1 MVNRRRQW
9 LVQQILAGEI
19 EAATSPD
26 VRMAD
31 DDFCEAIGLE
41 AHERRAKRLLSAAA
55 YLTRVAALEAK
66 FKLIDSRT

>member
-9 LVQQILAGEI
+9 LVQQLLSGEI

-31 DDFCEAIGLE
+31 DDFCEAAGTE
-41 AHERRAKRLLSAAA
+41 AYERRAKRLLSAEA
-55 YLTRVAALEAK
+55 YLERVADLEAK
-66 FKLIDSRT
+66 FKLAK